1 MKKVALTTKYS
12 AQLFFL
18 ILAVFLF
25 GCSATKPIRL
35 EELEVPLPDNWAAA
49 IPDSKPF
56 TGKWWE
62 VFADTTLETV
72 IQDIRANSP
81 DLKSILHR
89 QQMALQN
96 ARISGAGVFPSVGA
110 GASGSKSQQNLAGFG
125 FADAFLN
132 MGSGSDSSSGGGQQ
146 TNQVLSFDTETYGLN
161 FNFQWE
167 LDIWGRALNGRRAL
181 FKDYEA
187 ANYELS
193 YLGFSTLVRAAQTYF
208 QNVEAS
214 GQVAIAEQSY
224 ASLVEIRDLVQ
235 DRYNRGL
242 KSSLDYRLA
251 ETSVATARVL
261 IENRH
266 NQLKNL
272 NRRLE
277 ILLGKYPSGT
287 FITAAE
293 FPESLPMVPAGI
305 PANLLSRR
313 PDIRALF
320 KKVEAADLRVGQAK
334 RNLLPGITLT
344 GSAGTSTKDLKEIFN
359 DDNGIWNLG
368 LNAAAPLFNG
378 GRLRS
383 AVKLQEAV
391 LEQSKQE
398 LVRGLLTSFSEV
410 EQLLDLENSL
420 LVQLDALNNAVQQS
434 QDAYNLSKERYDK
447 GVTTLESVLN
457 SQRQYNDLRS
467 QYLTLK
473 RQRIENRLSLI
484 LALGGAYE
492 PADTQMLN

>member
-1 MKKVALTTKYS
+1 MKKVTSTTKYS

-25 GCSATKPIRL
+25 GCSATKPIHL
-35 EELEVPLPDNWAAA
+35 EELEVQLPDNWATA

-56 TGKWWE
+56 TGEWWE
-62 VFADTTLETV
+62 VFSDTTFETV
-72 IQDIRANSP
+72 IQDIRDNSP
-81 DLKSILHR
+81 DLKSILER
-89 QQMALQN
+89 QKMALQN
-96 ARISGAGVFPSVGA
+96 ARISGATVFPTMGA
-110 GASGSKSQQNLAGFG
+110 GASGSKSKQNLAGFG
-125 FADAFLN
+125 FGDAFLN
-132 MGSGSDSSSGGGQQ
+132 MGSGQDSSSGGGQQ
-146 TNQVLSFDTETYGLN
+146 KDQVLSFDTETYGLN

-167 LDIWGRALNGRRAL
+167 LDIWGRALNGRRAA
-181 FKDYEA
+181 FKDNEA
-187 ANYELS
+187 SNYELS

-214 GQVAIAEQSY
+214 GQMAIAEQSY

-235 DRYNRGL
+235 VRYNRGL

-287 FITAAE
+287 LITAAE
-293 FPESLPMVPAGI
+293 LPESLPMVPAGI
-305 PANLLSRR
+305 PANILSRR

-320 KKVEAADLRVGQAK
+320 IKVEAADLRVGQAK

-344 GSAGTSTKDLKEIFN
+344 GSAGTSTNELKEIFN
-359 DDNGIWNLG
+359 IDNGIWNLG
-368 LNAAAPLFNG
+368 LNATAPLFNG

-383 AVKLQEAV
+383 AVKVQEAV
-391 LEQSKQE
+391 LEQSKQD
-398 LVRGLLTSFSEV
+398 LVRGLLVSFSEV

-420 LVQLDALNNAVQQS
+420 LVQLDALNYAVQQS

-473 RQRIENRLSLI
+473 QQRIENRLSLI
-484 LALGGAYE
+484 LALGGSYK